1 MFNLYFFIFLGSH
14 FCLLLVLKVGG
25 GVLCEFSAI
34 NIGPSLIYFHLLVKL
49 AVWMGDISNGVVLLL
64 FYAVSYNYICGSLN
78 YLRVVQL
85 IGVFIG
91 RDALPIGG

>member
-1 MFNLYFFIFLGSH
+1 
-14 FCLLLVLKVGG
+14 
-25 GVLCEFSAI
+25 
-34 NIGPSLIYFHLLVKL
+34 
-49 AVWMGDISNGVVLLL
+49 MGDISNGVELLV
-64 FYAVSYNYICGSLN
+64 FYVVSYNYICGSLY